1 MAESTGGKVS
11 KVDAVGQALAELG
24 QDASR
29 DQIRGFVKDRFGY
42 EMTPDHI
49 SNCKG
54 DLRKRAAKGKKA
66 GKKQAAT
73 AKATQPA
80 AAPTPARP
88 APAAARVAHGK
99 APAIPLEDI
108 LAVRALVDRL
118 GAAPLKTL
126 IDALG
131 R

>member
-24 QDASR
+24 KDASR
-29 DQIRGFVKDRFGY
+29 EQIRGFVKDRLGY
-42 EMTPDHI
+42 EMSLDHI
-49 SNCKG
+49 SNCKA
-54 DLRKRAAKGKKA
+54 DLRKKA

-80 AAPTPARP
+80 AAAKPARP

-108 LAVRALVDRL
+108 LAVR
-118 GAAPLKTL
+118 
-126 IDALG
+126 
-131 R
+131 